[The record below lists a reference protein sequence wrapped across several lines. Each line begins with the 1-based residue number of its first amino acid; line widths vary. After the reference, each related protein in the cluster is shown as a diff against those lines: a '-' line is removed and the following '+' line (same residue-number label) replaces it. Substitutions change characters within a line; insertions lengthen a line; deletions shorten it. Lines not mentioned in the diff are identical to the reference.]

1 MKMFGRGQTSIPEF
15 LVIVGGYT
23 ICCLVLLG
31 IGTTNITWLTGFA
44 KFILPISVIAVI
56 ASDKNRFG
64 NIRFISIILGAV
76 AVWLPLTI
84 ANVIPDFLNVTQYF
98 NTTETKFGAFLI
110 CEVCM
115 LIIAKQD

>member
-1 MKMFGRGQTSIPEF
+1 MKLFGRGQTSIPEF

-23 ICCLVLLG
+23 ICCLILLG
-31 IGTTNITWLTGFA
+31 IGTTNITWLTDFA

-56 ASDKNRFG
+56 ALDKNRFG

-76 AVWLPLTI
+76 AVWLPLSI
-84 ANVIPDFLNVTQYF
+84 AKVIPDVLNIAQYF
-98 NTTETKFGAFLI
+98 NTIEAKFVAFLV
-110 CEVCM
+110 CEGCM